1 MTEALHLIPASAET
15 EWQRWLGLAP
25 HDFYHTAK
33 YHQFSEQ
40 AGEGQAWLAVYG
52 SAERYLAWPY
62 LLRQIPGSC
71 LRDITSV
78 YGYSG
83 PLSVGPPSDDCFFA
97 KARWRLAELW
107 RSQNAVS
114 VFSRFHPLL
123 ENHCRLE
130 GPLDS
135 ATYGGIKPSGTT
147 VSIDLTVSD
156 AANWREYQPSLR
168 NRINRARRLGL
179 VTSADPAW
187 SHLDQ
192 FVLFYRATM
201 VRNRALPFYFFPAE
215 YFSRLRAAMAPYAWL
230 MLTRL
235 GDRIAAAGI
244 FIEYAGIVQN
254 HFCVN
259 NPDCLHL
266 APSKV
271 LLDDVRR
278 WARQRGNRV
287 FHLGGGRGGN
297 CDSLFA
303 FKAAFSRTRH
313 GFYTGRWV
321 LDRDA
326 YYRLCRRQPL
336 PPADFFPAYRAAAI
350 AEEGVAFP

>member
-1 MTEALHLIPASAET
+1 MTEALRLIPASEET
-15 EWQRWLGLAP
+15 EWRRWLAP
-25 HDFYHTAK
+25 ARHDFYHTAR

-40 AGEGQAWLAVYG
+40 SGEGQAWLAVYG
-52 SAERYLAWPY
+52 SAQRYLAWPY
-62 LLRQIPGSC
+62 LLRPIPGSR
-71 LRDITSV
+71 LRDVTSV
-78 YGYSG
+78 YGYPG
-83 PLSVGPPSDDCFFA
+83 PLWVGPASDDCFL
-97 KARWRLAELW
+97 ARARRQIAELW

-123 ENHCRLE
+123 ENHRWME

-135 ATYGGIKPSGTT
+135 AVSGGIKPSGTT
-147 VSIDLTVSD
+147 VSIDLTVPD

-187 SHLDQ
+187 NHLDQ
-192 FVLFYRATM
+192 FALFYRATM

-215 YFSRLRAAMAPYAWL
+215 YFSRLRAAMAPHAWL
-230 MLTRL
+230 MLTRVE
-235 GDRIAAAGI
+235 DRIAAAGI

-259 NPDCLHL
+259 NPDYLHL

-278 WARQRGNRV
+278 WARLRGNRV

-303 FKAAFSRTRH
+303 FKAAFSQARH
-313 GFYTGRWV
+313 SFYTGRWV

-326 YYRLCRRQPL
+326 YRLLCRMQPCQ
-336 PPADFFPAYRAAAI
+336 PADFFPAYRAAAI
-350 AEEGVAFP
+350 AEEGVAST